1 MSRENLDAGGAAND
15 LVSGIWQM
23 NLADGRGR
31 ELESRFQ
38 FGENNGNEETN
49 NSKCAY

>member
-1 MSRENLDAGGAAND
+1 VSREILDAGGAAHD
-15 LVSGIWQM
+15 LVLEIRQM

-38 FGENNGNEETN
+38 FGENNGHEETN
-49 NSKCAY
+49 NSKRI

>member
-1 MSRENLDAGGAAND
+1 
-15 LVSGIWQM
+15 M

-38 FGENNGNEETN
+38 FGEHHGNEETN
-49 NSKCAY
+49 QSKRTP